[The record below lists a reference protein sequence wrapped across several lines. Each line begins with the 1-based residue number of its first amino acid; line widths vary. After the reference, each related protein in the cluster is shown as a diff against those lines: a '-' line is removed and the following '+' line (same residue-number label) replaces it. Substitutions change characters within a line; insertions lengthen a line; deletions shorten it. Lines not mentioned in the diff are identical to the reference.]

1 MSRPGHRILWG
12 FVAAALTPAL
22 TGCPTPAPP
31 ANGNGE
37 PPQLTSAQ
45 QTVIDSILGQA
56 RYHWAA
62 LGAMA
67 GMLDVHAFL
76 DDGVPLPAGQTCP
89 TQSVSTG
96 FKDAIASFTFGE
108 DCAAGPN
115 GAPAAG
121 GQLVIAIDT
130 ETSIWAAFYPFL
142 RLDGREM
149 NGSARLDVSGDTA
162 SGLTCSGTVNI
173 STMGVGTLTGDIA
186 FTLPPSLVMMI
197 SAEQWV
203 LYDGSSTR
211 FVALADVALGVGAGS
226 NFVPRGG
233 TLTFAVP
240 AADGVATATAV
251 LTFDAQ
257 SPAAGVVHVAID
269 GGEPIDHTLAG
280 F

>member
-1 MSRPGHRILWG
+1 MSRPGRWIVWG
-12 FVAAALTPAL
+12 FVAAAFTLAL

-31 ANGNGE
+31 ADGNGE

-45 QTVIDSILGQA
+45 QTVIDSVLGQA

-62 LGAMA
+62 LGAMT

-76 DDGVPLPAGQTCP
+76 ADGVPLPVGQTCP

-96 FKDAIASFTFGE
+96 LEDAIASFTFGE
-108 DCAAGPN
+108 GCVTGPN
-115 GAPAAG
+115 GPPAAG
-121 GQLVIAIDT
+121 SQLVIAVDT
-130 ETSIWAAFYPFL
+130 ETNIWAAFYPFL
-142 RLDGREM
+142 QLDGREM
-149 NGSARLDVSGDTA
+149 NGSARLVVTGDAA

-173 STMGVGTLTGDIA
+173 SIMGVGTLTGDIA
-186 FTLPPSLVMMI
+186 FTLPPSLVMTI

-203 LYDGSSTR
+203 LYNGSSTR
-211 FVALADVALGVGAGS
+211 LVALADVALDVGAGS
-226 NFVPRGG
+226 GFVPQSG

-251 LTFDAQ
+251 LTFDTQ
-257 SPAAGVVHVAID
+257 SPPAGVVHVSID
-269 GGEPIDHTLAG
+269 GGEPIDHTLVG